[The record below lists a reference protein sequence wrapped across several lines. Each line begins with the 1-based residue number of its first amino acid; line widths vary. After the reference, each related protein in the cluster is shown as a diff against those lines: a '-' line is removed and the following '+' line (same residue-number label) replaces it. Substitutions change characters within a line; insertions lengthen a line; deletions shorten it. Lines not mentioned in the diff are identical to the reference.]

1 MAAEAGSE
9 QLVRIARLNT
19 ILSVTFAVVFSAAA
33 GYRMGPSVWM
43 FHSQKEAKVQTVST
57 SSSRVEKDLYKEAAE
72 TVVAA
77 SIFGKLP
84 PKAVYTP
91 GKGGT
96 QGGTGGRK
104 TATGEMPRTSLHLD
118 ITGLIYSDDHK
129 RGLVIIKTGKDE
141 DNYREG
147 DLIRGTRARI
157 QKIEKN
163 HIVVDNS
170 GRLEKAPFDPDV
182 KSGGSSSSA
191 VSTGGSSSGQALG
204 KEFSNVTLPEVMSLS
219 PVYEKEELRGYRL
232 NPGTKP
238 QLFSKLGFRPND
250 LAVEIDGIS
259 LRDKAQA
266 MGVLQ
271 SISTADNVT
280 VTVERDGGV
289 ADVMVKLR

>member
-1 MAAEAGSE
+1 MAEEAGSE

-43 FHSQKEAKVQTVST
+43 FHSQKAAKVQTVST

-77 SIFGKLP
+77 NIFGKLP

-91 GKGGT
+91 GKAGT
-96 QGGTGGRK
+96 RGGTGGRK

-170 GRLEKAPFDPDV
+170 GRL
-182 KSGGSSSSA
+182 
-191 VSTGGSSSGQALG
+191 
-204 KEFSNVTLPEVMSLS
+204 
-219 PVYEKEELRGYRL
+219 
-232 NPGTKP
+232 
-238 QLFSKLGFRPND
+238 
-250 LAVEIDGIS
+250 
-259 LRDKAQA
+259 
-266 MGVLQ
+266 
-271 SISTADNVT
+271 
-280 VTVERDGGV
+280 
-289 ADVMVKLR
+289 

>member
-1 MAAEAGSE
+1 MAEEAGSE

-43 FHSQKEAKVQTVST
+43 FHSQKAAKVQTVST

-77 SIFGKLP
+77 NIFGKLP

-91 GKGGT
+91 GKAGT
-96 QGGTGGRK
+96 RGGTGGRK

-157 QKIEKN
+157 QKMWTIPEGLRRRRSILTSSQA
-163 HIVVDNS
+163 HLP
-170 GRLEKAPFDPDV
+170 GAPQEEAAAARP
-182 KSGGSSSSA
+182 SARSSA
-191 VSTGGSSSGQALG
+191 
-204 KEFSNVTLPEVMSLS
+204 M
-219 PVYEKEELRGYRL
+219 
-232 NPGTKP
+232 
-238 QLFSKLGFRPND
+238 
-250 LAVEIDGIS
+250 
-259 LRDKAQA
+259 
-266 MGVLQ
+266 
-271 SISTADNVT
+271 
-280 VTVERDGGV
+280 
-289 ADVMVKLR
+289 

>member
-1 MAAEAGSE
+1 MAEEAGSE

-43 FHSQKEAKVQTVST
+43 FHSQKAAKVQTVST

-77 SIFGKLP
+77 NIFGKLP

-91 GKGGT
+91 GKAGT
-96 QGGTGGRK
+96 RGGTGGRK

-170 GRLEKAPFDPDV
+170 GRLEKAPFDPDP
-182 KSGGSSSSA
+182 
-191 VSTGGSSSGQALG
+191 ALS

-289 ADVMVKLR
+289 SDVLVKLR

>member
-91 GKGGT
+91 GKGGAA
-96 QGGTGGRK
+96 GGPGGRK
-104 TATGEMPRTSLHLD
+104 GAPGEMPKTSLHLN

-129 RGLVIIKTGKDE
+129 KALVIIKAGKDE

-163 HIVVDNS
+163 HIVVE
-170 GRLEKAPFDPDV
+170 GA
-182 KSGGSSSSA
+182 SGGS
-191 VSTGGSSSGQALG
+191 GSSPALS

-289 ADVMVKLR
+289 SDVLVKLR

>member
-91 GKGGT
+91 GKGGAA
-96 QGGTGGRK
+96 GGPGGRK
-104 TATGEMPRTSLHLD
+104 GAPGEMPKTSLHLN

-129 RGLVIIKTGKDE
+129 KALVIIKAGKDE

-182 KSGGSSSSA
+182 KSGASSGGASRPSARSSA
-191 VSTGGSSSGQALG
+191 
-204 KEFSNVTLPEVMSLS
+204 M
-219 PVYEKEELRGYRL
+219 
-232 NPGTKP
+232 
-238 QLFSKLGFRPND
+238 
-250 LAVEIDGIS
+250 
-259 LRDKAQA
+259 
-266 MGVLQ
+266 
-271 SISTADNVT
+271 
-280 VTVERDGGV
+280 
-289 ADVMVKLR
+289 

>member
-77 SIFGKLP
+77 NIFGKLP
-84 PKAVYTP
+84 SKAVYTP
-91 GKGGT
+91 GKGGAA
-96 QGGTGGRK
+96 GGAGGRK
-104 TATGEMPRTSLHLD
+104 GAPGEMPKTSLHLN

-129 RGLVIIKTGKDE
+129 KALVIIKAGKDE

-182 KSGGSSSSA
+182 KSGASSGGASGGSGSSP
-191 VSTGGSSSGQALG
+191 
-204 KEFSNVTLPEVMSLS
+204 NS
-219 PVYEKEELRGYRL
+219 P
-232 NPGTKP
+232 
-238 QLFSKLGFRPND
+238 
-250 LAVEIDGIS
+250 
-259 LRDKAQA
+259 
-266 MGVLQ
+266 
-271 SISTADNVT
+271 
-280 VTVERDGGV
+280 
-289 ADVMVKLR
+289 

>member
-1 MAAEAGSE
+1 M
-9 QLVRIARLNT
+9 
-19 ILSVTFAVVFSAAA
+19 
-33 GYRMGPSVWM
+33 
-43 FHSQKEAKVQTVST
+43 
-57 SSSRVEKDLYKEAAE
+57 
-72 TVVAA
+72 
-77 SIFGKLP
+77 
-84 PKAVYTP
+84 
-91 GKGGT
+91 
-96 QGGTGGRK
+96 
-104 TATGEMPRTSLHLD
+104 
-118 ITGLIYSDDHK
+118 
-129 RGLVIIKTGKDE
+129 
-141 DNYREG
+141 
-147 DLIRGTRARI
+147 
-157 QKIEKN
+157 
-163 HIVVDNS
+163 DNS

-182 KSGGSSSSA
+182 KSGGSSASA
-191 VSTGGSSSGQALG
+191 SGGSGSGQALG

>member
-1 MAAEAGSE
+1 MAEEAGSE

-43 FHSQKEAKVQTVST
+43 FHSQKAAKVQTVST

-77 SIFGKLP
+77 NIFGKLP

-91 GKGGT
+91 GKAGT
-96 QGGTGGRK
+96 RGGTGGRK

-170 GRLEKAPFDPDV
+170 GRLEKAGGA
-182 KSGGSSSSA
+182 SGGS
-191 VSTGGSSSGQALG
+191 GSSPALS

-289 ADVMVKLR
+289 SDVLVKLR

>member
-91 GKGGT
+91 GKAGT

-182 KSGGSSSSA
+182 KSGASSGGASGGSGSSP
-191 VSTGGSSSGQALG
+191 ALS

-289 ADVMVKLR
+289 SDVLVKLR

>member
-1 MAAEAGSE
+1 MAEEAGSE

-43 FHSQKEAKVQTVST
+43 FHSQKAAKVQTVST

-77 SIFGKLP
+77 NIFGKLP
-84 PKAVYTP
+84 LKAVYTP
-91 GKGGT
+91 GKAGT

-182 KSGGSSSSA
+182 KSGGSSASA
-191 VSTGGSSSGQALG
+191 SGGSGSGQALG

>member
-1 MAAEAGSE
+1 MAEEAGSE

-43 FHSQKEAKVQTVST
+43 FHSQKAAKVQTVST

-77 SIFGKLP
+77 NIFGKLP

-91 GKGGT
+91 GKAGT

-157 QKIEKN
+157 RRSRRTISLWTIPEGLRRLRLILTSSQEDPPPA
-163 HIVVDNS
+163 HPGAAAA
-170 GRLEKAPFDPDV
+170 GRPL
-182 KSGGSSSSA
+182 GRSSA
-191 VSTGGSSSGQALG
+191 
-204 KEFSNVTLPEVMSLS
+204 M
-219 PVYEKEELRGYRL
+219 
-232 NPGTKP
+232 
-238 QLFSKLGFRPND
+238 
-250 LAVEIDGIS
+250 
-259 LRDKAQA
+259 
-266 MGVLQ
+266 
-271 SISTADNVT
+271 
-280 VTVERDGGV
+280 
-289 ADVMVKLR
+289 